1 MPSAKF
7 LAFAALGLLAA
18 CTDNA
23 DVFPLNDAAHKIG
36 DPKIEFVRQ
45 GTDSGPVTITM
56 PNGELLHGHY
66 SVARNGGMAMAFSGG
81 RTATAIDVGD
91 GGVQFVARGPST
103 ELLCR
108 GSVSFGGHGN
118 GKCQSVEGAIWA
130 VSY

>member
-1 MPSAKF
+1 MPSANF
-7 LAFAALGLLAA
+7 LAFAALALLAA
-18 CTDNA
+18 CTDSA
-23 DVFPLNDAAHKIG
+23 DVFPLNDAAHRIG
-36 DPKIEFVRQ
+36 DPKIQFVRQ

-66 SVARNGGMAMAFSGG
+66 NVARNGDMAMAFSGG
-81 RTATAIDVGD
+81 QTATAIGVGD

-118 GKCQSVEGAIWA
+118 GQCQSVEGAIWA
-130 VSY
+130 ISY